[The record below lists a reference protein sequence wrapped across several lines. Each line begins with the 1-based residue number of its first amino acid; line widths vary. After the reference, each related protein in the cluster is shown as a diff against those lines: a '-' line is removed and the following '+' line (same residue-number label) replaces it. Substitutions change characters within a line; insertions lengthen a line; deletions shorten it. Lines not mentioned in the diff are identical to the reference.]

1 MANRDREKRETE
13 EWDLRKRITLASVWV
28 AAWAD
33 DLIGNDTSLASTED
47 FTFQT
52 QQCKLQYNGHVVNVL
67 TGGICTD
74 GEIDIET
81 NVFRNTKS

>member
-33 DLIGNDTSLASTED
+33 DLIGNDPSLASAED
-47 FTFQT
+47 FTF
-52 QQCKLQYNGHVVNVL
+52 
-67 TGGICTD
+67 
-74 GEIDIET
+74 
-81 NVFRNTKS
+81 